1 MRKRPLG
8 KTGLEVS
15 ELSLGTWG
23 LSGDAYGPIAE
34 GEIERIVPRAIEL
47 GIDVFETA
55 DIYGKG
61 GDGARARPPAPRGK
75 LIVTKIGTDLASVP
89 PRKRFQKS
97 AFSAS
102 RSSSRRIGSGARR
115 STSCSCTTRRC
126 WRWRRRSPSIF
137 LKELKKR
144 GTLKAWGVSAGS
156 VEVARSAIR
165 HGAEVIELAYNLF
178 VAADLHEIAGD
189 VADSGCAVLARSVL
203 SHGLLTGHWTA
214 EREFNRPDHR
224 AERWTASELKQRISQ
239 LEALRPVVTGP
250 VLTLRSAALRFVMS
264 NQLVTSA
271 VLGPRSVAQLEQLV
285 REAGFG
291 PPYLRDTALAELAAR
306 LKGVGILV

>member
-1 MRKRPLG
+1 VRKRPLG

-15 ELSLGTWG
+15 ELALGTWG
-23 LSGDAYGPIAE
+23 LSGDGYGPVAE
-34 GEIERIVPRAIEL
+34 GEIERVIPRALEL
-47 GIDVFETA
+47 GIDLFDTA

-61 GDGARARPPAPRGK
+61 EMERTLGRLLPKDTTM
-75 LIVTKIGTDLASVP
+75 IVTKIGTDLASVP
-89 PRKRFQKS
+89 PRKRFEVG
-97 AFSAS
+97 FLRAS
-102 RSSSRRIGSGARR
+102 FEQSQDRIGREALDIVLLHNPSMLAMA
-115 STSCSCTTRRC
+115 TTE
-126 WRWRRRSPSIF
+126 PFDF

-156 VEVARSAIR
+156 VEVARSAIH
-165 HGAEVIELAYNLF
+165 HGADVIELAYNLF

-189 VADSGCAVLARSVL
+189 LAESGAAVLARSIL

-214 EREFNRPDHR
+214 ERDFNRPDHR
-224 AERWTASELKQRISQ
+224 ADRWTGNELKQRISQ

-250 VLTLRSAALRFVMS
+250 VLTLRSAAIRFVMS

>member
-15 ELSLGTWG
+15 ELALGTWG
-23 LSGDAYGPIAE
+23 LSGDAYGPIPA
-34 GEIERIVPRAIEL
+34 GELERVIPRAIEL
-47 GIDVFETA
+47 GIELFDTA

-61 GDGARARPPAPRGK
+61 ETERTLGRLLPAGSM
-75 LIVTKIGTDLASVP
+75 IVTKIGTDLAATP
-89 PRKRFQKS
+89 PRKRFEVGFLRESFEKS
-97 AFSAS
+97 QD
-102 RSSSRRIGSGARR
+102 RIGREALDIVLLHNP
-115 STSCSCTTRRC
+115 TMLAMATTE
-126 WRWRRRSPSIF
+126 PFDF

-144 GTLKAWGVSAGS
+144 GTLKAWGVSCGS
-156 VEVARSAIR
+156 VEVARSALH

-189 VADSGCAVLARSVL
+189 LADSGAAVLARSVL

-214 EREFNRPDHR
+214 DRDFNPPDHR
-224 AERWTASELKQRISQ
+224 AERWTASELKQRVSQ

-271 VLGPRSVAQLEQLV
+271 VLGPRSVTQLEQLV

>member
-34 GEIERIVPRAIEL
+34 GEIERIIPRALEL
-47 GIDVFETA
+47 GIDLFETA

-61 GDGARARPPAPRGK
+61 EMERALGRLLPEGTM
-75 LIVTKIGTDLASVP
+75 IVTKIGTDLASAP
-89 PRKRFQKS
+89 PRKRFEVG
-97 AFSAS
+97 FLRAS
-102 RSSSRRIGSGARR
+102 FEQSQDRIGREALDVVLLHNP
-115 STSCSCTTRRC
+115 TMLAMATTE
-126 WRWRRRSPSIF
+126 PFDF

-156 VEVARSAIR
+156 VEVARAAIR

-178 VAADLHEIAGD
+178 VAADLHELAGD
-189 VADSGCAVLARSVL
+189 LAESGTAVLARSVL

-214 EREFNRPDHR
+214 ERDFNRPDHR
-224 AERWTASELKQRISQ
+224 ADRWTANELKQRISQ
-239 LEALRPVVTGP
+239 LQALRPVVTGP

-271 VLGPRSVAQLEQLV
+271 VLGPRSVTQLEQLV

>member
-23 LSGDAYGPIAE
+23 LSGDAYGPVVE
-34 GEIERIVPRAIEL
+34 GEIERIIPRAIEL
-47 GIDVFETA
+47 GIELFETA

-61 GDGARARPPAPRGK
+61 AMERALGRLLPPGSM
-75 LIVTKIGTDLASVP
+75 IVTKIGTDLASVP
-89 PRKRFQKS
+89 PRKRFEVGFLRESFEQS
-97 AFSAS
+97 QE
-102 RSSSRRIGSGARR
+102 RIGRESLDIVLLHNPTMLTMA
-115 STSCSCTTRRC
+115 STE
-126 WRWRRRSPSIF
+126 PFDF

-156 VEVARSAIR
+156 VEVARAALR

-189 VADSGCAVLARSVL
+189 LAESGAAVLARSIL

-214 EREFNRPDHR
+214 EREFYPGDHR
-224 AERWTASELKQRISQ
+224 ADRWTGSELKQRISQ

-250 VLTLRSAALRFVMS
+250 VLTLRSAAIRFVMS

-291 PPYLRDTALAELAAR
+291 PPYLKDTALAELAAR
-306 LKGVGILV
+306 LKGVGIMV

>member
-23 LSGDAYGPIAE
+23 LSGDGYGPLVE
-34 GEIERIVPRAIEL
+34 GEAERVIARAIEL
-47 GIDVFETA
+47 GIDLFDTA

-61 GDGARARPPAPRGK
+61 EMERALGRLLPK
-75 LIVTKIGTDLASVP
+75 ETLIVTKSGTDLAATP
-89 PRKRFQKS
+89 PRKRFEVG
-97 AFSAS
+97 FL
-102 RSSSRRIGSGARR
+102 RSSFEQSQDRIGRESLDIVLLHNPSMLAMA
-115 STSCSCTTRRC
+115 TTE
-126 WRWRRRSPSIF
+126 PFDF

-156 VEVARSAIR
+156 VEVARAAIH
-165 HGAEVIELAYNLF
+165 HGAEVIELSYNLF

-189 VADSGCAVLARSVL
+189 LADSGAAVLARSIL

-214 EREFNRPDHR
+214 DRDFLRPDHR
-224 AERWTASELKQRISQ
+224 ADRWTSSELKQRVAQ

-250 VLTLRSAALRFVMS
+250 VLTLRSAAIRFVMS

>member
-1 MRKRPLG
+1 MERALG
-8 KTGLEVS
+8 RLLPK
-15 ELSLGTWG
+15 GTM
-23 LSGDAYGPIAE
+23 
-34 GEIERIVPRAIEL
+34 
-47 GIDVFETA
+47 
-55 DIYGKG
+55 
-61 GDGARARPPAPRGK
+61 
-75 LIVTKIGTDLASVP
+75 IVTKIGTDLASVP
-89 PRKRFQKS
+89 PRKRFEVGFLRESFEQS
-97 AFSAS
+97 QE
-102 RSSSRRIGSGARR
+102 RIGRESLDIVLLHNPTMLAMA
-115 STSCSCTTRRC
+115 STE
-126 WRWRRRSPSIF
+126 PFDF

-189 VADSGCAVLARSVL
+189 LAESGAAVLARSIL

-214 EREFNRPDHR
+214 EREFNPPDHR
-224 AERWTASELKQRISQ
+224 ADRWTGTELKQRISQ

-250 VLTLRSAALRFVMS
+250 VLTLRSAAIRFVMS

-271 VLGPRSVAQLEQLV
+271 VLGPRSVPQLEQLV

-291 PPYLRDTALAELAAR
+291 PPYLKDTALAELAAR
-306 LKGVGILV
+306 LKGVGIMV

>member
-1 MRKRPLG
+1 M
-8 KTGLEVS
+8 
-15 ELSLGTWG
+15 
-23 LSGDAYGPIAE
+23 
-34 GEIERIVPRAIEL
+34 
-47 GIDVFETA
+47 
-55 DIYGKG
+55 
-61 GDGARARPPAPRGK
+61 
-75 LIVTKIGTDLASVP
+75 LAM
-89 PRKRFQKS
+89 
-97 AFSAS
+97 A
-102 RSSSRRIGSGARR
+102 
-115 STSCSCTTRRC
+115 TTE
-126 WRWRRRSPSIF
+126 PFDF

-156 VEVARSAIR
+156 VEVARAAIR

-178 VAADLHEIAGD
+178 VAADLHELAGD
-189 VADSGCAVLARSVL
+189 LAESGTAVLARSVL

-271 VLGPRSVAQLEQLV
+271 VLGPRSVTQLEQLT

>member
-34 GEIERIVPRAIEL
+34 GEVERIIPRALEL
-47 GIDVFETA
+47 GIDLFETA

-61 GDGARARPPAPRGK
+61 TMESAIGRLLPEGTM
-75 LIVTKIGTDLASVP
+75 IVTKIGTDLASVP
-89 PRKRFQKS
+89 PRKRFEVGFLRESFEQS
-97 AFSAS
+97 QD
-102 RSSSRRIGSGARR
+102 RIGRQALDVVLLHNPTMLAMA
-115 STSCSCTTRRC
+115 TSE
-126 WRWRRRSPSIF
+126 PFDF

-156 VEVARSAIR
+156 VEVARAAIR

-189 VADSGCAVLARSVL
+189 LADSGAAVLARSVL

-224 AERWTASELKQRISQ
+224 AERWTANELKQRISP
-239 LEALRPVVTGP
+239 LEALRRVVTGR